1 MRWPFEYAISTY
13 IMTKNILLLT
23 IISLLV
29 FTTSQPIPITNILH
43 EKEPI
48 EIHIA
53 IYYLN
58 SPLFIRNYT
67 VSYS

>member
-1 MRWPFEYAISTY
+1 
-13 IMTKNILLLT
+13 MTKHIVLLT

-29 FTTSQPIPITNILH
+29 FTTSQPVPITNILH